1 MSRFSAVLSCL
12 LLSLATLPACDGA
25 TDVDLAPDLVAI
37 AAGNGFT
44 CALATDGT
52 VYCWGAN
59 SEGQLGR
66 DRISEMEGV
75 DAVAGGL
82 SFDAIAAGE
91 QNVCGLSG
99 GRAYCW
105 GEGELLDRQTPAP
118 GPVAV
123 EPDDLSFVS
132 VTVGGAHACGLEA
145 DGSAWCWGQN
155 TLLGGG
161 QLGDGT
167 ITPSARAVA
176 VVGGLAFDELDA
188 GFAHTCG
195 RAGDD
200 VWCWG
205 SNNQSALGLSDVA
218 ATAEPASVALDA
230 AATSIAAG
238 SLFSCA
244 GTAGEPRCWG
254 FNNVGQLGRGARGA
268 ADPTAAAVSGAGSL
282 TGVVAGAA
290 NRLFT
295 HVCGLS
301 DAGRPICWGSNE
313 FGQLGRATEETCP
326 GPGAD
331 VPCGPAPGAAETEL
345 SFDVLAVSG
354 THTCG
359 IAGGTAY
366 CWGANNRGELGAPGA
381 GSTTPV
387 PVEIEPNG

>member
-1 MSRFSAVLSCL
+1 MRRSVTVLSCF
-12 LLSLATLPACDGA
+12 LLSVATLAACDGV
-25 TDVDLAPDLVAI
+25 TDVDPAPDLVAVV
-37 AAGNGFT
+37 AGSGFS

-59 SEGQLGR
+59 TKGQMGR
-66 DRISEMEGV
+66 NTISEMEGV
-75 DAVAGGL
+75 GAVAGGL

-105 GEGELLDRQTPAP
+105 GDGALLDRQTPAP
-118 GPVAV
+118 APVAV

-132 VTVGGAHACGLEA
+132 VTVGGLHACGLTA
-145 DGSAWCWGQN
+145 VGAAWCWGQN

-176 VVGGLAFDELDA
+176 VVGGLAFDQVDA
-188 GFAHTCG
+188 GFVHTCG
-195 RAGDD
+195 RAGAG

-205 SNNQSALGLSDVA
+205 SNYQSALGLADVP
-218 ATAEPASVALDA
+218 ATAEPASVTLDA

-238 SLFSCA
+238 AAVSCA
-244 GTAGEPRCWG
+244 GSTGEPRCWG
-254 FNNVGQLGRGARGA
+254 FNNVGQLGRGAPGA
-268 ADPTAAAVSGAGSL
+268 ADPVPAAVSGAGSL
-282 TGVVAGAA
+282 TGVLAAPA
-290 NRLFT
+290 NRLYT
-295 HVCGLS
+295 HICGLS

-313 FGQLGRATEETCP
+313 AGQLGRATDETCT
-326 GPGAD
+326 ASD
-331 VPCGPAPGAAETEL
+331 IPCGPTPGAAETEL
-345 SFDVLAVSG
+345 SFGALAVSG

-366 CWGANNRGELGAPGA
+366 CWGANGRGQLGAPGA

-387 PVEIEPNG
+387 PVEIEPDG